1 MIKLAYVI
9 NYITNNGPSRVVLDI
24 IKYLNKEKFDISLIT
39 LLPENDAEII
49 DSLQRSGIKIYECK
63 TLSRVKCLQG
73 KCKEFNKIIG
83 DNLFDII
90 HSHGIIPDILSSRVK
105 ISAKKVSTIHNNMFE
120 DYLDSYGYIKSRIF
134 IALHVAAL
142 KKLDLCVCCSKSV
155 YDALKIYLANTTY
168 IRNGIEP
175 VKAHSVVT
183 REELGIPG
191 TARLFLYAGALNIRK
206 NVVWLIKN
214 FVKYRNNDEY
224 LLVLGQG
231 EREAECHTAADGHV
245 KLLGFQSDPAAYM
258 QISDVYISASRSEG
272 FSISVLEAISMGV
285 GLFLSDVPSHREMIE
300 MASNIYIGELFS
312 EESFATK
319 IGELRNH
326 QFHKEEISHFQ
337 CMCASA
343 KKMSQ
348 NYQSSYKQLLCEGYL
363 WKR

>member
-142 KKLDLCVCCSKSV
+142 KKLDLCVCCSESV
-155 YDALKIYLANTTY
+155 YDAIKRHLANITY

-175 VKAHSVVT
+175 VKVRSVVT
-183 REELGIPG
+183 REELGVPSS
-191 TARLFLYAGALNIRK
+191 ARLFLYAGALNTGK

-214 FVKYRNNDEY
+214 FVKYHNNDEY

-231 EREAECHTAADGHV
+231 DRESECHIAADGHV

-258 QISDVYISASRSEG
+258 QISDVYTSASRSEG
-272 FSISVLEAISMGV
+272 FSISVLEAISMGL
-285 GLFLSDVPSHREMIE
+285 GLLLSDIPSHREIIDICKDTYLGETFAYEDFEDKMGLLRQNSSRLCKDKISAFQKKVLSAQRMSLLYQQKYE
-300 MASNIYIGELFS
+300 MRE
-312 EESFATK
+312 
-319 IGELRNH
+319 R
-326 QFHKEEISHFQ
+326 
-337 CMCASA
+337 
-343 KKMSQ
+343 
-348 NYQSSYKQLLCEGYL
+348 
-363 WKR
+363 

>member
-24 IKYLNKEKFDISLIT
+24 IRYLNQEKFDISLIT
-39 LLPENDAEII
+39 LLPENDSEII

-73 KCKEFNKIIG
+73 KCEEFNKIIG

-90 HSHGIIPDILSSRVK
+90 HSHGMIPDILSSRVK

-245 KLLGFQSDPAAYM
+245 KLLGFQSDPAAYI

-285 GLFLSDVPSHREMIE
+285 GLLLSDVPSHREMIE